1 MNKAFKSLVDD
12 RTDVSVETGLR
23 AAEKLQAVLDGRD
36 QGIDIAEM
44 KAQLGRIIYAVKS
57 TVPQQMWGE
66 IAEKLDHPD
75 RHPEA
80 LDVETDAF
88 DEADDGFDPTEF
100 IDEDDDF

>member
-12 RTDVSVETGLR
+12 RTDVSVDTGLR
-23 AAEKLQAVLDGRD
+23 AAEKLQSVLDGRD

-66 IAEKLDHPD
+66 IAERLDHPD

-80 LDVETDAF
+80 LDVEADAF
-88 DEADDGFDPTEF
+88 DDADERFDPTEF
-100 IDEDDDF
+100 AEDDEF